1 MPKSKTIDFYL
12 NTENIIELIKE
23 NSKVCDFAYEYI
35 KKEMFIKKYENKGER
50 KEILSKFTEEE
61 ITLIINTNSNNKKV
75 RELLDKYIENKELSE
90 ISDFQE
96 RFTKKFGYSYPLIE
110 YNKLLSKNISFY
122 NFSLFENLNSIIV
135 DYTPHGK
142 INSDLFLVSY
152 SQREMKKQNDL
163 SKKIIEEER
172 LKYEKMATAITRTQ
186 TAFRLSD
193 ELLKRL
199 KLEARKQNR
208 SLNNFVESVLM
219 DAVYRT
225 PNNETLAA
233 MEEARESRNLE
244 TINLDN
250 LEGFIESL

>member
-1 MPKSKTIDFYL
+1 
-12 NTENIIELIKE
+12 
-23 NSKVCDFAYEYI
+23 
-35 KKEMFIKKYENKGER
+35 
-50 KEILSKFTEEE
+50 
-61 ITLIINTNSNNKKV
+61 
-75 RELLDKYIENKELSE
+75 
-90 ISDFQE
+90 
-96 RFTKKFGYSYPLIE
+96 
-110 YNKLLSKNISFY
+110 
-122 NFSLFENLNSIIV
+122 
-135 DYTPHGK
+135 
-142 INSDLFLVSY
+142 
-152 SQREMKKQNDL
+152 
-163 SKKIIEEER
+163 
-172 LKYEKMATAITRTQ
+172 MATAITRTQ

-250 LEGFIESL
+250 HYEGTEDYVPIQEGS

>member
-1 MPKSKTIDFYL
+1 
-12 NTENIIELIKE
+12 
-23 NSKVCDFAYEYI
+23 
-35 KKEMFIKKYENKGER
+35 
-50 KEILSKFTEEE
+50 
-61 ITLIINTNSNNKKV
+61 
-75 RELLDKYIENKELSE
+75 
-90 ISDFQE
+90 
-96 RFTKKFGYSYPLIE
+96 
-110 YNKLLSKNISFY
+110 
-122 NFSLFENLNSIIV
+122 
-135 DYTPHGK
+135 
-142 INSDLFLVSY
+142 
-152 SQREMKKQNDL
+152 MK
-163 SKKIIEEER
+163 
-172 LKYEKMATAITRTQ
+172 KMATAITRTQ

-225 PNNETLAA
+225 PNSETLAA